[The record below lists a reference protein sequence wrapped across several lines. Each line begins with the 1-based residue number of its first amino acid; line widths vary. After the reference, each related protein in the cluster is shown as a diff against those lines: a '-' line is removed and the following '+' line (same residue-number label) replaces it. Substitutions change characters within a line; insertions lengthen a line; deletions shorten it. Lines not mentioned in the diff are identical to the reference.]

1 MGVYMKTGPLP
12 SGPFALSFTGVTGA
26 NADLGLIRIE
36 MPPHLYPLFN

>member
-1 MGVYMKTGPLP
+1 MKTGPLP

-26 NADLGLIRIE
+26 NADLGLIRTE